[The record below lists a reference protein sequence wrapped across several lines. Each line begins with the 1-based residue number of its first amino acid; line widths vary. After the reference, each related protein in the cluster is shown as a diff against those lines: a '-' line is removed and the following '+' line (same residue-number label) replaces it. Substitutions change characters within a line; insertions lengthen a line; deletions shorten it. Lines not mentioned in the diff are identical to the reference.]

1 MIIDLDTLIVLKKM
15 KSTRVPFVFDYT
27 RPPNLMNTTTTADS
41 LIPVNISMESSYPQ
55 PVNLS
60 YIPSYSLPDRIESTE
75 PVTLQPILEGRFNV
89 QEILLVA
96 KGVPFTSFFPPTFLM
111 LWNVKGVGRD
121 PYYDLYTY
129 YIYILRYFC
138 LISFDNQN
146 KLYNRYRKQF
156 STVVQCQH

>member
-75 PVTLQPILEGRFNV
+75 PVTLQPILEGRFKV

-96 KGVPFTSFFPPTFLM
+96 KGVLFTSFFLPF
-111 LWNVKGVGRD
+111 
-121 PYYDLYTY
+121 
-129 YIYILRYFC
+129 
-138 LISFDNQN
+138 
-146 KLYNRYRKQF
+146 
-156 STVVQCQH
+156 QCYGMKKE